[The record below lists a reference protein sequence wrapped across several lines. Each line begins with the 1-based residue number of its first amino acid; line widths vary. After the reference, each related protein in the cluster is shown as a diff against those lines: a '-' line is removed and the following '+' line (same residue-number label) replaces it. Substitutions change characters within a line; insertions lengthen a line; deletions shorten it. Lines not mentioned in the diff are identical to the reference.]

1 VREAA
6 EAGSVDSARLQIKRL
21 SERLDAAIAAAKALV
36 PAGSMRVSS
45 PIPLKRGPR
54 PAPTKPPA

>member
-1 VREAA
+1 
-6 EAGSVDSARLQIKRL
+6 
-21 SERLDAAIAAAKALV
+21 V

-45 PIPLKRGPR
+45 PIPLKKGPR